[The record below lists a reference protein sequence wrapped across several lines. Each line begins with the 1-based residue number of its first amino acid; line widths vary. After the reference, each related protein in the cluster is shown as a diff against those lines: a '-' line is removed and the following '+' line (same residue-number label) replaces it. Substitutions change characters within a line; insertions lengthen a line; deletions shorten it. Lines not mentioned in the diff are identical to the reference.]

1 MSRKEYFQEYYKKHR
16 EQFIE
21 YYQLHR
27 EEILERQRSLPK
39 EYQKE
44 YQRQYYEKRK
54 ALRQETKAPKEK
66 LKPKPLTPH
75 PRKEKLKPIQASKT
89 PKETLTITRGCFTLS
104 FDF

>member
-27 EEILERQRSLPK
+27 EEILERQSACPLK
-39 EYQKE
+39 QKE
-44 YQRQYYEKRK
+44 YQRRYYEKRK
-54 ALRQETKAPKEK
+54 ALRQEAEPPKEK
-66 LKPKPLTPH
+66 LKPIRVPKIP
-75 PRKEKLKPIQASKT
+75 KERKPIKTT
-89 PKETLTITRGCFTLS
+89 PKETLAITRGCFTLS

>member
-54 ALRQETKAPKEK
+54 ALRQATKPPKEK
-66 LKPKPLTPH
+66 LKPIKVPKIP
-75 PRKEKLKPIQASKT
+75 KERKPIKTT
-89 PKETLTITRGCFTLS
+89 PKETLSITRGCFTLS

>member
-27 EEILERQRSLPK
+27 EEILERQSACPLK
-39 EYQKE
+39 QKE
-44 YQRQYYEKRK
+44 YQRRYYEKRK

-66 LKPKPLTPH
+66 LKPKPLTP
-75 PRKEKLKPIQASKT
+75 PKEKLKPIKASKK
-89 PKETLTITRGCFTLS
+89 PKETLSITRGCFTLS

>member
-27 EEILERQRSLPK
+27 EEILERQSACPLK
-39 EYQKE
+39 QKE
-44 YQRQYYEKRK
+44 YQRRYYEKRK

-66 LKPKPLTPH
+66 LKPIRVPKIP
-75 PRKEKLKPIQASKT
+75 KERKPIKTT
-89 PKETLTITRGCFTLS
+89 PKETLSITRGCFTLS